1 MPGVRTLMRRAMP
14 VLIGF
19 LILGLSHPVWAQ
31 GPTLPQVNINPG
43 HGSSPSQTIGI
54 LALLTLLSFLPA
66 ILLTMTA
73 FTRVITVL
81 SFTRSALG
89 LQQTPPNQVLIGLA
103 LFLTF
108 FIMSPTLSTINHQ
121 ALHPYLT
128 GHLSLTAAG
137 EKALGPLR
145 TFMFNQTRSSDI
157 ALFLKLDHVHPPKGL
172 AGVPTMA
179 LIPAFIISELK
190 TAFEIGIYIYIPFV
204 VIDMVVATILMS
216 MGMMMV
222 PPTLISLP
230 LKLLLFVLANGWS
243 LIVQS
248 LVMSFHGG

>member
-1 MPGVRTLMRRAMP
+1 MRAAHLRWLVPLSVVA
-14 VLIGF
+14 G
-19 LILGLSHPVWAQ
+19 ILWLATPAWAASAGLPSI
-31 GPTLPQVNINPG
+31 TINSG
-43 HGSSPSQTIGI
+43 HAGSPSQTIGI
-54 LALLTLLSFLPA
+54 LALLTLIAFLPA

-81 SFTRSALG
+81 SFVQSALG
-89 LQQTPPNQVLIGLA
+89 LQQTPPSQVLIGLA

-108 FIMSPTLSTINHQ
+108 FIMAPTLSQVNHV
-121 ALHPYLT
+121 ALHPYLI
-128 GHLSLTAAG
+128 GHLSLTGAG
-137 EKALGPLR
+137 KRALGPMR
-145 TFMFNQTRSSDI
+145 VFMYHETRPSDL
-157 ALFLKLDHVHPPKGL
+157 ALFLKLDHIKPPHSLK
-172 AGVPTMA
+172 GVPTIA

-204 VIDMVVATILMS
+204 VIDMVVSTILMS

-230 LKLLLFVLANGWS
+230 LKLLLFVLANGWT
-243 LIVQS
+243 LVVQS